1 MHKSFNKYLGVFAG
15 VATAGL
21 MVLTIPAQVH
31 GDATGSEVKIN
42 KDTYQKY
49 FATKGLAKYDSTNGT
64 LTFPE
69 SVYTGDP
76 ASDTIYING
85 QPYSTVKHSDGS
97 YYVDLNG
104 YWGRVNP
111 ANSKLKFNW
120 INAVGQSYMRDNI
133 DLRKDFSLQMKLKV
147 TPSDVNSPYGQLGD
161 GLSLSFRLND
171 PRVMGIGGAGLGI
184 GDLKGVFGLVIDNSR
199 VGEPVT
205 KTGKVPTIQLF
216 KSNGTNHD
224 LDGHIYNDTENI
236 EFLGTPKSLS
246 TNDYVG
252 KNLLVKIDWKADS
265 KTLSYEIKDEA
276 GQKMVSDEE
285 NYADYLKQ
293 QGGQFASFAI
303 AGSNGGTQATDQ
315 IQIQEMNYSAINVIG
330 TNYVLD
336 KSDGS
341 TTYLKPA
348 NIQRGDSTEKAI
360 ISAYQM
366 PKIDSQTYRLV
377 RIEAP
382 AGVQLDKKMQV
393 LPFADSQPVQLPF
406 KDTGQEFTLHYQKV
420 TPEDFQKPI
429 EIKVKRVDEAGK
441 SIGKD
446 LDLSGK
452 FGDTTNKLI
461 AKIDGY
467 EADQP
472 SQSFRYGTLGP
483 DGKQVSEI
491 TIKYHHTA
499 QQTSKPNSQPSS
511 GKKTATTPAL
521 ATSLTAPIAD
531 SASSK
536 TTGSGA
542 KSDSAATLTGSSSA
556 KVSSN
561 DRDKTAD
568 STTPETKSDESQST
582 GTASSAD
589 KKADPTQPKVK
600 GLKQQESPQAKSL
613 SKGDKDKLTGQK
625 KSNADK
631 TNKEKPAGKQST
643 AKLTANGD
651 QTDHSKKDAK
661 KSEPKPEKLTATKP
675 IDQKTGKL
683 TDGKQKD
690 SQKQTDSSGK
700 APGKEVKKG
709 VQKSAKGKA
718 DKAKKPAKL
727 AKKSTTTT
735 PTKQPVKKPAAVKSD
750 TKPTS
755 MVKNGQATQKSE
767 IKSEK
772 PTATTPTKQPV
783 KAPTTVKPVT
793 KSASTV
799 KSGQVTHPST
809 GVSLP
814 AKPAKTA
821 VKATATPTQKATSS
835 TNSSSS
841 SSVKTPAV
849 DSGSVQST
857 RDGLPEGTVRENTE
871 VYAVKGIS
879 LYRHADFKKSQR
891 IAHYTKKSRRNWP
904 KFLVT
909 GYARSAS
916 GELRYQVKDINRH
929 HKTYGKKGYITADR
943 KFVRPVFY
951 DKKHAKVK
959 VVRLTGI
966 TAYHNRELTSKA
978 AHYRYGKVLHVKRL
992 VREHGKTCFVLTNG
1006 EYILADRKLVDLK

>member
-31 GDATGSEVKIN
+31 GDATGTEVTIK
-42 KDTYQKY
+42 KDSYQKY

-76 ASDTIYING
+76 ASGTIYIDG
-85 QPYSTVKHSDGS
+85 HPYSTVKHSDGS

-199 VGEPVT
+199 VGAPVT

-236 EFLGTPKSLS
+236 KFLGAPKSLS
-246 TNDYVG
+246 TNEYVG
-252 KNLLVKIDWKADS
+252 KNLSVKIDWKADS

-315 IQIQEMNYSAINVIG
+315 IQIQKMNYNAVNVIG

-360 ISAYQM
+360 ISAYQ
-366 PKIDSQTYRLV
+366 KSGIDSQTYRLV

-382 AGVQLDKKMQV
+382 AGVQLDKKMQA
-393 LPFADSQPVQLPF
+393 LPFADSQPVKLPF

-429 EIKVKRVDEAGK
+429 GIKVKRVDEAGK

-467 EADQP
+467 EADKP

-499 QQTSKPNSQPSS
+499 QQTSKPNTQPSS
-511 GKKTATTPAL
+511 GKKTATTPAP

-568 STTPETKSDESQST
+568 STTPATKSGKSQST

-589 KKADPTQPKVK
+589 KKADPTQSKVK

-613 SKGDKDKLTGQK
+613 SKGDKDKLAGQK
-625 KSNADK
+625 KSDADRTDKGKLADK
-631 TNKEKPAGKQST
+631 QSP

-661 KSEPKPEKLTATKP
+661 KSEPK
-675 IDQKTGKL
+675 
-683 TDGKQKD
+683 
-690 SQKQTDSSGK
+690 
-700 APGKEVKKG
+700 
-709 VQKSAKGKA
+709 
-718 DKAKKPAKL
+718 
-727 AKKSTTTT
+727 
-735 PTKQPVKKPAAVKSD
+735 
-750 TKPTS
+750 
-755 MVKNGQATQKSE
+755 
-767 IKSEK
+767 SEK
-772 PTATTPTKQPV
+772 PTAATPAKQQV
-783 KAPTTVKPVT
+783 KKPTAVKPIT

-814 AKPAKTA
+814 AKPAKTSI
-821 VKATATPTQKATSS
+821 KTTAPTQKTTSS

-929 HKTYGKKGYITADR
+929 HKTYGKRGYITADR